1 MIISNSKKF
10 IFCHIQKT
18 AGEAITKALTQPGR
32 WNDIV
37 LGSTDYGVTFEAAFK
52 KEFGLYKH
60 SRAVEIKNLIGDDIW
75 DEYFTFSIVRHPVDK
90 LVSLYYYLR
99 RVRTDQIGWGFTK
112 YRRML
117 LKRYK
122 NSSVWSRGGMIALNE
137 PDTFSEFLR
146 HPRFVETQRERS
158 QWSFL
163 SDADGERIIVDY
175 VGKFESL
182 EESFAEIKSR
192 TDLPRAQLT
201 MVNSSNKPE
210 TSNSEV
216 SVEDKEFIYELF
228 EDDFVHFGYQLD

>member
-1 MIISNSKKF
+1 
-10 IFCHIQKT
+10 
-18 AGEAITKALTQPGR
+18 
-32 WNDIV
+32 
-37 LGSTDYGVTFEAAFK
+37 
-52 KEFGLYKH
+52 
-60 SRAVEIKNLIGDDIW
+60 
-75 DEYFTFSIVRHPVDK
+75 
-90 LVSLYYYLR
+90 
-99 RVRTDQIGWGFTK
+99 
-112 YRRML
+112 
-117 LKRYK
+117 
-122 NSSVWSRGGMIALNE
+122 MIALNE
-137 PDTFSEFLR
+137 TDTFSEFLR